1 MKNGWQIYGFGT
13 LSLIEPPKKKVKQD
27 LEMNL
32 SLGGEHKTQ
41 KLFVG
46 LYMFPTRRE
55 RMLVEIGSLLFEK
68 TLQWIRCLFIE

>member
-1 MKNGWQIYGFGT
+1 MKNGWQIYGSGT
-13 LSLIEPPKKKVKQD
+13 LSLIEPPKEKVKQD

-55 RMLVEIGSLLFEK
+55 RMLV
-68 TLQWIRCLFIE
+68 